1 MDGVVGRPEVLGVIQ
16 ARGGSKGMPGKNLLA
31 LGDFPLIA
39 YSVASGLAAKRI
51 TRLIISTDS
60 PEIADMA
67 KSYGA
72 EVPFMRP
79 AALATDDAKD
89 FPLFDHALRTLAE
102 RESYRPEA
110 VVQLRP
116 TTPLRP
122 RGLLDEAID
131 LLLADPATDCVR
143 GVTEPSENPF
153 KMWRIPA
160 GSSYMA
166 PLLQGEFP
174 EPYNTPRQKLPP
186 VYWQT
191 GHVDVIR
198 PRTILEL
205 GSMTGQRIRPVM
217 IDQRY
222 CIDIDTPRDLELASW
237 RLGRGDLET
246 DLPKRP

>member
-1 MDGVVGRPEVLGVIQ
+1 MVKRTEVLGVIQ
-16 ARGGSKGMPGKNLLA
+16 ARGGSKGMPGKNLLP

-39 YSVASGLAAKRI
+39 WSVASALAAKNV

-60 PEIADMA
+60 PEIAEVA
-67 KSYGA
+67 KFYGA
-72 EVPFMRP
+72 EVPFIRP
-79 AALATDDAKD
+79 AALATDEAKD

-102 RESYRPEA
+102 REAYRPDV

-122 RGLLDEAID
+122 RGLLDEAIE
-131 LLLADPATDCVR
+131 LMIADPLTDCVR

-153 KMWRIPA
+153 KMWRIP
-160 GSSYMA
+160 SESPYLV
-166 PLLQGEFP
+166 PLFESEFP
-174 EPYNTPRQKLPP
+174 EPYNTPRQMLPR

-205 GSMTGQRIRPVM
+205 KSMTGERIRPVM
-217 IDQRY
+217 VDQRY
-222 CIDIDTPRDLELASW
+222 CIDIDTPRDLELAAW
-237 RLGRGDLET
+237 RLLRGDLET
-246 DLPKRP
+246 DQPKG